1 MTELVAQGT
10 WVEIHKI
17 ALDAG
22 ERSAQVPEDTR
33 QVPLELRVKGFLVA
47 DAALGDE
54 AVIETPTGRRLRD
67 RNANG
72 KAPPR
77 QTSGNQSRLQ
87 PQLRAAHPRTFH
99 HRRRSARHP
108 P

>member
-1 MTELVAQGT
+1 MTELVAHGT

-17 ALDAG
+17 ALVAG
-22 ERSAQVPEDTR
+22 KRTAQLPGDTR

-47 DAALGDE
+47 DAAMGDE
-54 AVIETPTGRRLRD
+54 AEIETP
-67 RNANG
+67 
-72 KAPPR
+72 
-77 QTSGNQSRLQ
+77 SRLQ
-87 PQLRAAHPRTFH
+87 PQLRAAHPRTFQ